1 MRHVPAHPAS
11 TDATGPNPGAGG
23 AGSGAEL
30 RLTGSTPMVTDLSLE
45 DLERE
50 ARHVIGEMA
59 YAYYAGGADDERL
72 LTGNV
77 EAWGG
82 WQLHPRVLAG
92 VSSVSTET
100 TVLGS
105 AVASPVGIAPTAIQG
120 LAHPEGEVAT
130 ARGAAAAGAL
140 LILSSLATCPLE
152 DVAAAAPDAVRWM
165 QIYVLRDRA
174 RTVDLVAK
182 AAAHGYRALV
192 LTVDAPV
199 SGLRLREWRTGVH
212 LPDDLALP
220 NLAGDSTS
228 SAREGGFMAVVT
240 NEFEPAL
247 TPADIGWLAGLSP
260 LPVVVKGVQ
269 RADDAVR
276 CVDAGAAAIVVSNHG
291 ARQLADAPATADILA
306 EIVDA
311 VGGRAEVYVDGGLR
325 RAPDVA
331 KALALGAQAALVGRP
346 SLWALATGGAEG
358 VAAML
363 GWFETELRRVMAL
376 CGAATVDGLERSLV
390 RRTPGAG
397 RLT

>member
-1 MRHVPAHPAS
+1 MPAHPAR
-11 TDATGPNPGAGG
+11 TDATGPNSGDGG
-23 AGSGAEL
+23 AETGL
-30 RLTGSTPMVTDLSLE
+30 RLTGSAPMVTDLSLE

-50 ARHVIGEMA
+50 ARHVVGEMA

-77 EAWGG
+77 EAWGR

-92 VSSVSTET
+92 VSSVSTAT

-165 QIYVLRDRA
+165 QIDVLRERA

-220 NLAGDSTS
+220 NLA
-228 SAREGGFMAVVT
+228 
-240 NEFEPAL
+240 
-247 TPADIGWLAGLSP
+247 
-260 LPVVVKGVQ
+260 
-269 RADDAVR
+269 
-276 CVDAGAAAIVVSNHG
+276 
-291 ARQLADAPATADILA
+291 
-306 EIVDA
+306 
-311 VGGRAEVYVDGGLR
+311 
-325 RAPDVA
+325 
-331 KALALGAQAALVGRP
+331 
-346 SLWALATGGAEG
+346 
-358 VAAML
+358 
-363 GWFETELRRVMAL
+363 
-376 CGAATVDGLERSLV
+376 
-390 RRTPGAG
+390 
-397 RLT
+397 